1 MARDPDGKPIETRGR
16 RSISQRSRDL
26 SERFDSLGAFLD
38 GAPKMLELAATGAFL
53 TSMIY
58 FMRPTIRVV
67 SRTDPIGPR
76 FKGVLIERIEF
87 RYPDLPIARNV
98 ALLIALVVAPG
109 TEGIGSF
116 LVPAGTALVFA
127 EFIKKMFPN
136 PVAVEGFLTVG
147 WPFNATLG
155 AEHSNDFIPYTQ
167 ILTDAGP
174 LFPQEGAPF
183 GNVPP
188 GWDATLFVYA
198 KYVIPRWIRAIMVA
212 AFFYI
217 LIRFIRNIGRS

>member
-1 MARDPDGKPIETRGR
+1 MKAMGG
-16 RSISQRSRDL
+16 
-26 SERFDSLGAFLD
+26 FLD
-38 GAPKMLELAATGAFL
+38 GAPKLLEIVATGAFF

-58 FMRPTIRVV
+58 FMRPAIRVV
-67 SRTDPIGPR
+67 TGTDPSRPR

-87 RYPDLPIARNV
+87 RYPDLPNARNV
-98 ALLIALVVAPG
+98 AVLIALVVAPG

-147 WPFNATLG
+147 WPFNVTLG
-155 AEHSNDFIPYTQ
+155 AEHSSDFVPYNQ
-167 ILTDAGP
+167 ILTDAGI
-174 LFPQEGAPF
+174 LCPQEGTPF
-183 GNVPP
+183 GTVPP
-188 GWDATLFVYA
+188 GWGATLFVYA
-198 KYVIPRWIRAIMVA
+198 KYVIPRWVRAIMVG